1 MTEISIDTERARM
14 GDAEKWMA
22 GETRRQGDE
31 EKGRNGDEIINPKE
45 KVIKIS
51 ALRCHPLTGS

>member
-22 GETRRQGDE
+22 GEISKDA
-31 EKGRNGDEIINPKE
+31 
-45 KVIKIS
+45 VKIA